1 MSTKKKTRPHRRP
14 PRNKRPAITGDIPD
28 LDAHQAYILRLF
40 VSGQTEKSARAI
52 DNIKRICER
61 EFPGRYQ
68 LEVVDVYQQPQLA
81 AGEQIIAVPTLV
93 KKAPGKLK
101 KILGD
106 LSSGA
111 DFIKRL
117 H

>member
-1 MSTKKKTRPHRRP
+1 MSAKKRPAAPRRKA
-14 PRNKRPAITGDIPD
+14 KRPAIAGEIPHVK
-28 LDAHQAYILRLF
+28 ARQAYMLRLF
-40 VSGQTEKSARAI
+40 VSGQTEKSAQAI
-52 DNIKRICER
+52 NNIKRICER
-61 EFPGRYQ
+61 EFPGQYQ

-106 LSSGA
+106 LGSGS
-111 DFIKRL
+111 DFIKKL
-117 H
+117 N

>member
-1 MSTKKKTRPHRRP
+1 MSTKRKTRSRRG
-14 PRNKRPAITGDIPD
+14 PRKAERRAITGDVPD
-28 LDAHQAYILRLF
+28 LNTRQAYVLRLF
-40 VSGQTEKSARAI
+40 VSGQTGKSARAI
-52 DNIKRICER
+52 DNIKRICEQ
-61 EFPGRYQ
+61 EFPGQYQ